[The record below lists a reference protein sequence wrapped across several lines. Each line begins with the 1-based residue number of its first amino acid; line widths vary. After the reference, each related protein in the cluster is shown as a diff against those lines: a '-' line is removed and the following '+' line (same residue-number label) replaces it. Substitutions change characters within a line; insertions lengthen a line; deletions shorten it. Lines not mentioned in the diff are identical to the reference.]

1 MKKIFVFAAAFFILS
16 FPNLIRAEN
25 IQGAKEEYDSGN
37 YKKAY
42 DILILEYIS
51 LKNEAKEKD
60 QLLDAYRTEIQ
71 RMEDE
76 QKRLR
81 SRPAGVQN
89 EEAERIWKE
98 AWSIQKTAIHEKSGK
113 ERDQFLLNAIDSFR
127 EITLDYPDSARAA
140 EAQYRIGRLYYR
152 YLGNKK
158 KGYDE
163 FQKFLQ
169 AYPYADTDL
178 IRDANKC
185 IADYEKR
192 N

>member
-1 MKKIFVFAAAFFILS
+1 MKRTFIILSVFFISSLPS
-16 FPNLIRAEN
+16 LISAGDIEK
-25 IQGAKEEYDSGN
+25 AKEEYDSGN

-42 DILILEYIS
+42 DMLILEYIS
-51 LKNEAKEKD
+51 MEKEIEEKN
-60 QLLDAYRTEIQ
+60 QLLDAYRTELERI
-71 RMEDE
+71 ENE
-76 QKRLR
+76 QKRLK
-81 SRPAGVQN
+81 SRPAGLQN

-98 AWSIQKTAIHEKSGK
+98 AWSIQRTAIHEKSGK
-113 ERDQFLLNAIDSFR
+113 ERDQLLVNAIDLFR

-152 YLGNKK
+152 YLGNRK

-169 AYPYADTDL
+169 AYPFADADL
-178 IRDANKC
+178 VRDANKC
-185 IADYEKR
+185 VADYEKR